1 MAAIALCLAAACGS
15 GGSIGTTGGRGGS
28 AGAGGLA
35 GQGSGGA
42 GGQGTAG
49 VAGQGTGGAAGIGAA
64 SGAGMGGLG
73 GASGSGGTGG
83 SAGSGGGAGSAPPPP
98 SWFDLP
104 CRIEGWGTPLITA
117 FSPDGSLYAVGGDS
131 GIVKIMRTA
140 DDQPIVT
147 VAAHDAAVAVVK
159 IAADNS
165 RFATAGADNT
175 IRVWSMNGDPI
186 ASIRALSKS
195 IYGLA
200 LSPDGTR
207 LAEVGM
213 EDSVVGRVYAIPQ
226 GTQVSFLR
234 WNNLQRFARAAGFS
248 PDGSK
253 VITYGSEVVQW
264 DAATGA
270 MLGSVSLQ
278 DTPLFAFIGVTSDAN
293 TIVVGEQFA
302 ALVFDVRDGHR
313 IARIP
318 WSRLIRSVA
327 ISADGRRVAVK
338 AVDPEIGVFDVAAPD
353 WPKYTIPEGTGPTM
367 LAIGATGEELVYEG
381 DSAWRTITHLRL
393 GGGTRADLKV
403 PIQYTIPSLRI
414 SPDGQ
419 RRAVVDL
426 SGTVYVTSVPDGAA
440 IATLTRSSRDYR
452 DAWFWPPEPQLALA
466 GPTYVDVA
474 PLPTGTVQT
483 LPASVVDGQLAAM
496 SADGNLLAYDAASAV
511 VVRDRAGAIKRT
523 IPRTG
528 KDKLAFSPTGDRLA
542 MGLAD
547 GTLQVLALDG
557 GADVPPISAHMKDV
571 YAIAFTPDGNTVVS
585 GGRDGFGGLWRAR
598 DLASMRGFMVIP
610 FNEYEAL
617 GVVAV
622 AVSPDGGQVAFGVK
636 VNTTYQ
642 ARLYRIADGELLA
655 SFHGLSTS
663 TSAVAFTPDGRRL
676 VLAGG
681 DASIRTYCLP

>member
-1 MAAIALCLAAACGS
+1 MPAIVLCLAAGCGS
-15 GGSIGTTGGRGGS
+15 GGATGAKGGDGDS
-28 AGAGGLA
+28 TGADGLA
-35 GQGSGGA
+35 GQSGG
-42 GGQGTAG
+42 GRGTAG
-49 VAGQGTGGAAGIGAA
+49 VAGQGSGGAAGTGTG
-64 SGAGMGGLG
+64 GAGQG
-73 GASGSGGTGG
+73 GASGGGGTGG
-83 SAGSGGGAGSAPPPP
+83 SAGSGGSAGASAPPA
-98 SWFDLP
+98 WFDLP
-104 CRIEGWGTPLITA
+104 CAIEGWGTPLIAA

-131 GIVKIMRTA
+131 GVVKIIRTA
-140 DDQPIVT
+140 DDQPVVT

-165 RFATAGADNT
+165 RFATGGADNT

-186 ASIRALSKS
+186 ASIPALSKS
-195 IYGLA
+195 IFGLA

-207 LAEVGM
+207 LAEVGG

-226 GTQVSFLR
+226 GTQVTFFR
-234 WNNLQRFARAAGFS
+234 WNNVQRFARAVGFS

-253 VITYGSEVVQW
+253 VITHGMEVVQW

-270 MLGSVSLQ
+270 MLGSVALQ
-278 DTPLFAFIGVTSDAN
+278 DTPVFAFIGVTSDGN

-302 ALVFDVRDGHR
+302 ASVFDVRDGHK

-318 WSRLIRSVA
+318 WPRLIRSVA

-338 AVDPEIGVFDVAAPD
+338 AADLEIGVFDVAAPD
-353 WPKYTIPEGTGPTM
+353 WPKYSIKEGTGPTM
-367 LAIGATGEELVYEG
+367 LAIGATGEDVVYRG
-381 DSAWRTITHLRL
+381 DSFTHLRL
-393 GGGTRADLKV
+393 GGGARADIKAPGYFGIV
-403 PIQYTIPSLRI
+403 SLRV

-419 RRAVVDL
+419 RRAIVDL
-426 SGTVYVTSVPDGAA
+426 SGTAYATSVPDGAA
-440 IATLTRSSRDYR
+440 IATLSRSTRDYR

-483 LPASVVDGQLAAM
+483 LPAAVVDGQLAAM
-496 SADGNLLAYDAASAV
+496 SADGNLLAYDAASAI
-511 VVRDRAGAIKRT
+511 VVRDRAGVMKRT

-528 KDKLAFSPTGDRLA
+528 KDKLAFSPAGDRLA
-542 MGLAD
+542 VGLAD
-547 GTLQVLALDG
+547 GSIQVLALDG
-557 GADVPPISAHMKDV
+557 GADVPPVSAHMKDV

-585 GGRDGFGGLWRAR
+585 GGRDGVGAFWRAS
-598 DLASMRGFMVIP
+598 DLASTRTFMVIP
-610 FNEYEAL
+610 FNEYESF

-622 AVSPDGGQVAFGVK
+622 AVSPDGSQVAFGHK

-642 ARLYRIADGELLA
+642 ARLYRIADGALLA

-663 TSAVAFTPDGRRL
+663 VSALAFTPDGRRL
-676 VLAGG
+676 ILAGG